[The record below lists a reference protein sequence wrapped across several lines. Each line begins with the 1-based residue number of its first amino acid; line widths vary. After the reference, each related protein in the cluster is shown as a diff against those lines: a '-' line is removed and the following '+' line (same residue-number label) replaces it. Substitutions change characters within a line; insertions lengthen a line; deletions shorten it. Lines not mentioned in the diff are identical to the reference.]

1 MLIKKLF
8 IIYIS
13 LWLPVA
19 PGLSFQ
25 HNDIDSLEKQLETVN
40 DTLKIEIYNK
50 LSRLHREISLNNS
63 MNYAKE
69 ALKIAEA
76 MRYPKGIADAFDEIG
91 NVYAEVGI
99 WDDALMN
106 YMESKRIREQAGDKN
121 GMALSYS
128 NMGICY
134 FHTRR
139 ITQSHE
145 FFQKAM
151 VMAEEIQADS
161 LLANAYRFLGGL
173 YKSSGEY
180 KHANDLLN
188 KALLLYEKMNDPQR
202 IIIIL
207 NFIGSNLKQSGQ
219 PSKALRYYT
228 RSIKLAKKFNDLTLL
243 STTENLIG
251 NACMETGNMEK
262 ALMFFSQSLDHATE
276 TKNKTLITSIYR
288 SFCHYYVKTGNF
300 KEAYQFDTI
309 YYNLKDSL
317 FSVRNARKIAQLK
330 EIYDT
335 ENKDKKLAVLKST
348 QTMESLEIKRRR
360 TFENYM
366 TTFAIILFLM
376 MTSGLYYLYLK
387 RKTNKILS
395 VKNKQQEETN
405 QLLVE
410 SEKQL
415 RDINDTKN
423 KFLTII
429 AHDLI
434 SPFNALLGFTEL
446 MAEEAKSHHI
456 DEIKKYSGVISQS
469 LKNLHH
475 LLENLLQWSKTQ
487 RGIID
492 FHPEFFDLSK
502 TASNLVTFFELSARK
517 KKIKLFEDLKGGNIV
532 YADANL
538 VSTIL
543 RNLISN
549 AIKFSPI
556 GGWVKITSKEE
567 NGFIEV
573 SVSDNGTGVKKENIE
588 KLFRIDTHYT
598 QKGTSNEQGTG
609 LGLIIV
615 KEFVEKNGGKIWVES
630 EEKKGSTFKF
640 TLPKNP

>member
-1 MLIKKLF
+1 MLVKKLF
-8 IIYIS
+8 IIYFS

-25 HNDIDSLEKQLETVN
+25 HSDIDSLEKQLETVN

-50 LSRLHREISLNNS
+50 LSRLHREISLKSS

-91 NVYAEVGI
+91 NVYAEVEI

-121 GMALSYS
+121 GMTLSYS
-128 NMGICY
+128 NVGICY

-139 ITQSHE
+139 MTQSRE

-151 VMAEEIQADS
+151 VMAEEIHTDS

-207 NFIGSNLKQSGQ
+207 NLIGSNLKQSGQ

-243 STTENLIG
+243 STTENLMG

-276 TKNKTLITSIYR
+276 TKNKTLINSIYR

-300 KEAYQFDTI
+300 KEAYRFDTI
-309 YYNLKDSL
+309 YYKLKDSL
-317 FSVRNARKIAQLK
+317 FRVRNTNKIAQLK

-335 ENKDKKLAVLKST
+335 ENKDKELAVLKSS
-348 QTMESLEIKRRR
+348 QTIENLKIKHRR
-360 TFENYM
+360 TFKNYM
-366 TTFAIILFLM
+366 TAFIIILFLM
-376 MTSGLYYLYLK
+376 TITGLYYLYHK

-395 VKNKQQEETN
+395 VKNKHQEETN
-405 QLLVE
+405 LLLVE
-410 SEKQL
+410 SKKQL
-415 RDINDTKN
+415 MEINDTKN
-423 KFLTII
+423 KFMSII

-446 MAEEAKSHHI
+446 LAKEAKSYHI
-456 DEIKKYSGVISQS
+456 EDIKKYSGIISQS
-469 LKNLHH
+469 SKNLYR
-475 LLENLLQWSKTQ
+475 LLENLLQWSKSQ

-492 FHPEFFDLSK
+492 FHPEFFDLGK
-502 TASNLVTFFELSARK
+502 TVSNLVTFFELSARK
-517 KKIKLFEDLKGGNIV
+517 KKIKLSEDLKRGNIV
-532 YADANL
+532 YADTNL

-543 RNLISN
+543 RNLIS
-549 AIKFSPI
+549 
-556 GGWVKITSKEE
+556 
-567 NGFIEV
+567 
-573 SVSDNGTGVKKENIE
+573 
-588 KLFRIDTHYT
+588 
-598 QKGTSNEQGTG
+598 
-609 LGLIIV
+609 
-615 KEFVEKNGGKIWVES
+615 
-630 EEKKGSTFKF
+630 
-640 TLPKNP
+640 

>member
-1 MLIKKLF
+1 
-8 IIYIS
+8 
-13 LWLPVA
+13 
-19 PGLSFQ
+19 
-25 HNDIDSLEKQLETVN
+25 
-40 DTLKIEIYNK
+40 
-50 LSRLHREISLNNS
+50 
-63 MNYAKE
+63 
-69 ALKIAEA
+69 
-76 MRYPKGIADAFDEIG
+76 
-91 NVYAEVGI
+91 
-99 WDDALMN
+99 
-106 YMESKRIREQAGDKN
+106 
-121 GMALSYS
+121 
-128 NMGICY
+128 
-134 FHTRR
+134 
-139 ITQSHE
+139 
-145 FFQKAM
+145 
-151 VMAEEIQADS
+151 
-161 LLANAYRFLGGL
+161 
-173 YKSSGEY
+173 
-180 KHANDLLN
+180 
-188 KALLLYEKMNDPQR
+188 
-202 IIIIL
+202 
-207 NFIGSNLKQSGQ
+207 
-219 PSKALRYYT
+219 
-228 RSIKLAKKFNDLTLL
+228 
-243 STTENLIG
+243 
-251 NACMETGNMEK
+251 
-262 ALMFFSQSLDHATE
+262 
-276 TKNKTLITSIYR
+276 SIYR

-300 KEAYQFDTI
+300 KEAYRFDTI

-317 FSVRNARKIAQLK
+317 FSVRNTSKIAQLK
-330 EIYDT
+330 EMYDT
-335 ENKDKKLAVLKST
+335 ENKDKELAVLKST

-360 TFENYM
+360 TFKTYM
-366 TTFAIILFLM
+366 TAFAIILFLM
-376 MTSGLYYLYLK
+376 MIAGLYYLYLK

-415 RDINDTKN
+415 MDINDTKN
-423 KFLTII
+423 KFLSII

-456 DEIKKYSGVISQS
+456 DEIKKYSGIISQS

-502 TASNLVTFFELSARK
+502 TVSNLVTFFELSARK
-517 KKIKLFEDLKGGNIV
+517 KKIKLSEDFKGGNIV

-538 VSTIL
+538 VSAIL

-556 GGWVKITSKEE
+556 GSWVKITSKEE

-573 SVSDNGTGVKKENIE
+573 SVSDNGTGMKKENIE
-588 KLFRIDTHYT
+588 KLFLIDTHYT

>member
-50 LSRLHREISLNNS
+50 LSRLHREISLNS
-63 MNYAKE
+63 SIIYAKE
-69 ALKIAEA
+69 ALKIAETL
-76 MRYPKGIADAFDEIG
+76 RYPRGIANSLNRIG
-91 NVYAEVGI
+91 NVYSAIEM
-99 WDDALMN
+99 WEDAIR
-106 YMESKRIREQAGDKN
+106 YYTESKKIREQECDKKR
-121 GMALSYS
+121 MAMSY
-128 NMGICY
+128 NNLGICY
-134 FHTRR
+134 FHINRKNK
-139 ITQSHE
+139 SLE
-145 FFQKAM
+145 LFQKA
-151 VMAEEIQADS
+151 VDIAEENQNDS
-161 LLANAYRFLGGL
+161 LLASGYHNLGELYAYSGHYDQVMVFLG
-173 YKSSGEY
+173 KSLLFYESLNNIQKYIEVLNIMGNNLMKSGKPLNAIQYYSKSIELSE
-180 KHANDLLN
+180 KLDDL
-188 KALLLYEKMNDPQR
+188 K
-202 IIIIL
+202 
-207 NFIGSNLKQSGQ
+207 
-219 PSKALRYYT
+219 
-228 RSIKLAKKFNDLTLL
+228 LL
-243 STTENLIG
+243 SAAKNLMG
-251 NACMETGNMEK
+251 KAYMETGNMGK
-262 ALMFFSQSLDHATE
+262 ALILFNQSLDHAQE
-276 TKNKTLITSIYR
+276 ANNKSQIKNVYQSLCS
-288 SFCHYYVKTGNF
+288 YYVTTGNF
-300 KEAYQFDTI
+300 KEAYRFDTI

-317 FSVRNARKIAQLK
+317 FSVRNTSKIAQLM

-335 ENKDKKLAVLKST
+335 ENKDKELAVLKST

-360 TFENYM
+360 IFKNHM
-366 TTFAIILFLM
+366 TAFAIILFLM
-376 MTSGLYYLYLK
+376 TITGLYYLYLK

-405 QLLVE
+405 LLLVE
-410 SEKQL
+410 SKKQL
-415 RDINDTKN
+415 MYINDTKN
-423 KFLTII
+423 KFLSII

-446 MAEEAKSHHI
+446 MVEEAKSHHI
-456 DEIKKYSGVISQS
+456 DEIKKYSVIISQS
-469 LKNLHH
+469 LKNLHQ
-475 LLENLLQWSKTQ
+475 LLENLLQWSKSQ

-492 FHPEFFDLSK
+492 FHPEFFDLGK
-502 TASNLVTFFELSARK
+502 TVSNLVAFFELSARK
-517 KKIKLFEDLKGGNIV
+517 KKIEISEDLKGGNIV

-573 SVSDNGTGVKKENIE
+573 SVSDNGTGIKKENIE
-588 KLFRIDTHYT
+588 KLFRIDTHFT

-630 EEKKGSTFKF
+630 EEKKGSKFIF
-640 TLPKNP
+640 TLPKKP

>member
-19 PGLSFQ
+19 PVLSFQ

-50 LSRLHREISLNNS
+50 LSSLHREISLKSS

-69 ALKIAEA
+69 ALKIAETL
-76 MRYPKGIADAFDEIG
+76 RYPRGIANSLNRIG
-91 NVYAEVGI
+91 NVYSAIEM
-99 WDDALMN
+99 WEDAIR
-106 YMESKRIREQAGDKN
+106 YYTESKKIREQEWDKK
-121 GMALSYS
+121 GMAMSY
-128 NMGICY
+128 NNLGICY
-134 FHTRR
+134 FHINRKNK
-139 ITQSHE
+139 SLE
-145 FFQKAM
+145 LFQKA
-151 VMAEEIQADS
+151 VDIAEEIQNDS
-161 LLANAYRFLGGL
+161 LLASGYHNLGELYAYSGHYDQVMVFLG
-173 YKSSGEY
+173 KSLLFYESLNNIQKYIEVLNIMGNNLMKSGKPLNAIPYYSKSIELSEMLD
-180 KHANDLLN
+180 DL
-188 KALLLYEKMNDPQR
+188 K
-202 IIIIL
+202 
-207 NFIGSNLKQSGQ
+207 
-219 PSKALRYYT
+219 
-228 RSIKLAKKFNDLTLL
+228 LL
-243 STTENLIG
+243 SAAKNLMG
-251 NACMETGNMEK
+251 KAYMETGNMGK
-262 ALMFFSQSLDHATE
+262 ALILFNQSLDHAQE
-276 TKNKTLITSIYR
+276 ANNKSQIKNVYQSL
-288 SFCHYYVKTGNF
+288 CHYYITTGNF
-300 KEAYQFDTI
+300 KEAYRFDTI

-317 FSVRNARKIAQLK
+317 FSVRNTEKIAQLVK
-330 EIYDT
+330 FYDI
-335 ENKDKKLAVLKST
+335 ESKDKELAILKST
-348 QTMESLEIKRRR
+348 QTMESLEIKQKK
-360 TFENYM
+360 TFRNYM
-366 TTFAIILFLM
+366 SAFIIILFLM
-376 MTSGLYYLYLK
+376 TITGLYYLYLK
-387 RKTNKILS
+387 RKTNKILL

-405 QLLVE
+405 LLLVE

-415 RDINDTKN
+415 MYINDTKN
-423 KFLTII
+423 KFMSII

-456 DEIKKYSGVISQS
+456 DEIKKYSGIISQS

-492 FHPEFFDLSK
+492 FHPEFFDLGK
-502 TASNLVTFFELSARK
+502 TVSNLVTFFELSARK
-517 KKIKLFEDLKGGNIV
+517 KKIEISEDLKGGNIV

-538 VSTIL
+538 VSAIL

-573 SVSDNGTGVKKENIE
+573 SVSDNGTGMKKENIE
-588 KLFRIDTHYT
+588 KLFRIDTHFT

-630 EEKKGSTFKF
+630 EEKKGSKFIF
-640 TLPKNP
+640 TLPKKP